1 MAIKTFTKD
10 QEVHEEIAEIL
21 EDHAEIIDSGQE
33 RRYLQLILDMSGS
46 VSPYVGHIEKGV
58 QALVEGLREDPL
70 SETSIDIGITT
81 FGSNVSM
88 VPPTSI
94 TEFAMPSF
102 RSSGATA
109 MFEALEASFETVEQ
123 TKRHYRDNGMS
134 YRRPIVVLMTDGYPT
149 DVPIQDRKFQDL
161 IGRIRDGEIQKKWMF
176 LPLAIDHSCLPAVDQ
191 LSSNGAKELDP
202 GAILAFM
209 KWLSNSINT
218 ASNQASDPLAKSNP
232 AMSDWEIINNLS

>member
-1 MAIKTFTKD
+1 MAIERFAKD
-10 QEVHEEIAEIL
+10 KEIQAEVAEIL
-21 EDHAEIIDSGQE
+21 EDHADIIDSGQE

-46 VSPYVGHIEKGV
+46 VSPYVSIIENGV
-58 QALVEGLREDPL
+58 KALVEGLREDPL

-81 FGSNVSM
+81 FGSKVK
-88 VPPTSI
+88 VVAPTSI
-94 TEFAMPSF
+94 TEFQMPKF

-123 TKRHYRDNGMS
+123 TKTHYRENGMS

-149 DVPIQDRKFQDL
+149 DVSIQDPKFQDL
-161 IGRIRDGEIQKKWMF
+161 IGRIQNGESQKKWMF
-176 LPLAIDHSCLPAVDQ
+176 LPLAIDHSCMNAVDQ

-218 ASNQASDPLAKSNP
+218 ASNQANDPLANSNP
-232 AMSDWEIINNLS
+232 SMSDWEIINNLN

>member
-10 QEVHEEIAEIL
+10 QEVHEEIAENFGGPCR
-21 EDHAEIIDSGQE
+21 DHRQRTGTQIPAIDFG
-33 RRYLQLILDMSGS
+33 
-46 VSPYVGHIEKGV
+46 YVGFRIPLCGSYRKRRAPIK
-58 QALVEGLREDPL
+58 ALVEGLREDPL

-232 AMSDWEIINNLS
+232 AHVGLGNYQ